1 MPIIDF
7 HNHVYPPQYI
17 EALRVGP
24 SAYRVTFD
32 SDNNP
37 ILHSPGD
44 YNIAVP
50 GHRLMDVRQEVL
62 DADGVDM
69 QVISLTAPGTLLET
83 AERGVELAQLVNDA
97 FAGIQRDYP
106 QRFVALATLPLH
118 EPEASVAELQRAVE
132 QLGLK
137 GATLFGNVNGVALSD
152 ERFWPLYEAANEM
165 NLTFF
170 IHPTYPV
177 GVEAMLDYM
186 LMPLVGFLADTTL
199 AAASL
204 VFSGVPERFPNIR
217 WVLGHLGGTI
227 PYLAERLDRGFEAY
241 DVCRRN
247 ISRLP
252 SEILRENFYYDTV
265 NFDPRCLKLAI
276 DFAGADHVV
285 AGSDYPH
292 LIGSIPR
299 MISSINA
306 LDIPEEARAAILGGN
321 TMRLLGL
328 STVAA

>member
-7 HNHVYPPQYI
+7 HNHVYPPEYI
-17 EALRVGP
+17 EALRIGP

-32 SDNNP
+32 TDNNP

-69 QVISLTAPGTLLET
+69 QIISLTAPGTLLET
-83 AERGVELAQLVNDA
+83 PARGVELAQLVNNA

-106 QRFVALATLPLH
+106 TRFAALATLPLH
-118 EPEASVAELQRAVE
+118 NPAASVAELERAVG

-152 ERFWPLYEAANEM
+152 ARFCPLYETANEM
-165 NLTFF
+165 GLTFF

-204 VFSGVPERFPNIR
+204 VFSGVAERFPNIR

-241 DVCRRN
+241 DLCRQH
-247 ISRLP
+247 ISRPP
-252 SEILRENFYYDTV
+252 SEILREFFYYDTV
-265 NFDPRCLKLAI
+265 NFDPRALRLAI
-276 DFAGADHVV
+276 EFAGADHIV

-292 LIGSIPR
+292 LIGSIPK
-299 MISSINA
+299 MVSSIND
-306 LDIPEEARAAILGGN
+306 LDITEAERRAILGGN

-328 STVAA
+328 SAVTA

>member
-37 ILHSPGD
+37 VLHSPGD
-44 YNIAVP
+44 YNVAVP

-83 AERGVELAQLVNDA
+83 PARGVELARLVNDA

-106 QRFVALATLPLH
+106 TRFVALATLPLH
-118 EPEASVAELQRAVE
+118 DPEASVAELQRAVG

-137 GATLFGNVNGVALSD
+137 GATLFGNINGVALSD

-165 NLTFF
+165 SLTFF

-204 VFSGVPERFPNIR
+204 VFSGVAERFPNIR
-217 WVLGHLGGTI
+217 WVLGHLGGAI

-247 ISRLP
+247 IDRLP

-292 LIGSIPR
+292 LIGSIPK
-299 MISSINA
+299 MIASINA
-306 LDIPEEARAAILGGN
+306 LDISVDERAAILGGN
-321 TMRLLGL
+321 TTRLLGL

>member
-7 HNHVYPPQYI
+7 HNHVYPPEYI
-17 EALRVGP
+17 EALHVGP

-50 GHRLMDVRQEVL
+50 GHRLMDVRADVL

-69 QVISLTAPGTLLET
+69 QIISLTAPGTLLET
-83 AERGVELAQLVNDA
+83 PARGVELAQLVNNA

-106 QRFVALATLPLH
+106 KRFAALATLPLH
-118 EPEASVAELQRAVE
+118 APEASVAELERAVG

-152 ERFWPLYEAANEM
+152 KRFWPLYEVANEM
-165 NLTFF
+165 SLTFF

-204 VFSGVPERFPNIR
+204 VFSGVAERFPNVR

-241 DVCRRN
+241 DVCRQN

-252 SEILRENFYYDTV
+252 SEILREKFYYDTV
-265 NFDPRCLKLAI
+265 NFDLRALKLAI
-276 DFAGADHVV
+276 EFAGADHVV

-292 LIGSIPR
+292 LIGSIPK
-299 MISSINA
+299 MVSSINA
-306 LDIPEEARAAILGGN
+306 LDIAEAERQAILGGN
-321 TMRLLGL
+321 TIRLLGL